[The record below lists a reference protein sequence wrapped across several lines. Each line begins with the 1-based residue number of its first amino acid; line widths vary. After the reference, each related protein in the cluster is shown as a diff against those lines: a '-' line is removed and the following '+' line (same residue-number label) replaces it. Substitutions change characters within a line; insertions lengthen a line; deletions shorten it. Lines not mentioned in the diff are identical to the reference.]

1 MADAPAH
8 RAVVVALLA
17 TAAAITAAWAAAAT
31 ARFPNPTAQQEK
43 DPEFWYRYNR
53 KALERRLS
61 TEKREGRAQN
71 VILFIGDGMGISTI
85 TAARVFKG
93 QLAGKTG
100 ETSALI
106 FEKFPHASLSK
117 VYCVDRLVPDS
128 ACSGTAIQCGV
139 KANYYTLG
147 VSAHVLMGNCSQASN
162 PRNHLKCLYELAQ
175 EADKSTGFVTT
186 ASVTDA
192 TVAAG
197 YAHSAH
203 REWES
208 SVGVKSGGDCLDIAH
223 QLVHRPPGLHL
234 RFIAGGGREHFLVP
248 EEAAQSGQPGRRPD
262 SRNLIE
268 EWSHLKQAD
277 RMSAHVCT
285 TWKDID
291 DLDPARAETVLAL
304 LASGDLPYEDL
315 DDIRQ
320 GRSRLAKLTE
330 KAIQILSKNPDG
342 FLLLVEAG
350 QIDKGHHETLAQRSL
365 AEVLSLDLA
374 VSKAVQMTRPD
385 ETLIVVTA
393 DHGHTFVMGGK
404 PHRGANIFG
413 LDDKQVPRTVLNYA
427 VGPGYHQDYSNLTLD
442 ATSNVDFAFPSVYG
456 EKAGTHSGEDVAV
469 FAYGPYAHLFSGV
482 HEQTY
487 IYEVIRYAAGLDESS
502 RPLKRHSLLMLINIW
517 LPDPVKYAFGLTILF
532 YIYVFFKALV

>member
-1 MADAPAH
+1 MKPAYSSMVFHDYKISPNERDH
-8 RAVVVALLA
+8 RTGSRCISCSVIPFFGANVVEM
-17 TAAAITAAWAAAAT
+17 TACPRGGRRVRA
-31 ARFPNPTAQQEK
+31 E

-117 VYCVDRLVPDS
+117 
-128 ACSGTAIQCGV
+128 
-139 KANYYTLG
+139 
-147 VSAHVLMGNCSQASN
+147 
-162 PRNHLKCLYELAQ
+162 
-175 EADKSTGFVTT
+175 
-186 ASVTDA
+186 
-192 TVAAG
+192 
-197 YAHSAH
+197 
-203 REWES
+203 
-208 SVGVKSGGDCLDIAH
+208 
-223 QLVHRPPGLHL
+223 
-234 RFIAGGGREHFLVP
+234 FIAGGGREHFLVP

-532 YIYVFFKALV
+532 YIYVFFKALM